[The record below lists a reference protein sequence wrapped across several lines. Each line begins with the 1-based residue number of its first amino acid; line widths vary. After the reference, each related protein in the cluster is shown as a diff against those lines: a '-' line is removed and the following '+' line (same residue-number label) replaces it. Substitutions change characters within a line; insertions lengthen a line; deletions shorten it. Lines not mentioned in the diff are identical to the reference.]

1 MVGLKDLGEIISGQ
15 FPKKKKF
22 EVKKATG
29 QTSDTLDIY
38 RQKAFVK
45 EKIRQAK
52 AEGKAAA
59 KAKPKTFG
67 QRYREA
73 TEVFGGSSGA
83 SSALGFEPMPMGRGK
98 KKQKEEPYRFY

>member
-1 MVGLKDLGEIISGQ
+1 MVGLKDLGRIVSQQ

-29 QTSDTLDIY
+29 STSDTLDIY
-38 RQKAFVK
+38 RQKAFIK

-52 AEGKAAA
+52 AEGKVAA
-59 KAKPKTFG
+59 KVKPKTFG
-67 QRYREA
+67 QRYQES
-73 TEVFGGSSGA
+73 VGIFGSSAGA
-83 SSALGFEPMPMGRGK
+83 SEALGFGMPQRKG

>member
-1 MVGLKDLGEIISGQ
+1 MVGLKDLGGIIGRQ

-22 EVKKATG
+22 EVRKATG

-38 RQKAFVK
+38 RQKAFTK

-67 QRYREA
+67 QRYQE
-73 TEVFGGSSGA
+73 TTGVFGGSQGA
-83 SSALGFEPMPMGRGK
+83 SSALGFEPMQASPK
-98 KKQKEEPYRFY
+98 KKKSKEQPYNWY